1 MKLIPAHNPG
11 TLTGRGNNTYLI
23 DDVLIDAGVGADAH
37 IDEVAAALD
46 GRALRLVIVTHG
58 HADHS
63 SGVPALRQR
72 WPDLTACKY
81 FPDSE
86 APSGWTMAH
95 DNEQVKAGGHRLR
108 VMVTPGHAAD
118 HICLFDEGTGDL
130 YAGDMVIAG
139 TTVLVPP
146 RAHGGSMRDYLR
158 SLATLR
164 DLNAERILPGHGPVI
179 AQPRE
184 RITAIIEHR
193 LHREAQIVACLA
205 QGLTEPALIVA
216 RLYEGLAPAL
226 LPFAEQNVIA
236 HLEKIDDDRV
246 S

>member
-1 MKLIPAHNPG
+1 MTLIPAHNPG

-23 DDVLIDAGVGADAH
+23 DDVLIDAGVGVAAH

-63 SGVPALRQR
+63 SGVPALRER

-81 FPDSE
+81 FPDGE
-86 APSGWTMAH
+86 ALPGWTIVH
-95 DNEQVKAGGHRLR
+95 DNEQVKVGGHRLR
-108 VMVTPGHAAD
+108 VIATPGHAAD

-236 HLEKIDDDRV
+236 HLEKIDAGHG
-246 S
+246 